1 MPETTINTFLM
12 YKKDSATEYTK
23 LCDIKDY
30 PDLFGE
36 PDALEST
43 TLSSQAKEYLEG
55 LAGTDKFPFTANYD
69 KTVFDTLIDLKGK
82 EQSLAV
88 WFGATVAN
96 GVPTPTGT
104 DGKFAFKG
112 YVSPSIVGKGT
123 NEVREMKVNVTV
135 SQAVQEVSA

>member
-1 MPETTINTFLM
+1 MAETTINTFLM
-12 YKKDSATEYTK
+12 YKEDSATEYTK

-55 LAGTDKFPFTANYD
+55 LAGTDKFSFTANYD
-69 KTVFDTLIDLKGK
+69 KTVFDTLIGLKGK

-88 WFGATVAN
+88 QGMRS
-96 GVPTPTGT
+96 TG
-104 DGKFAFKG
+104 DE
-112 YVSPSIVGKGT
+112 P
-123 NEVREMKVNVTV
+123 REGWGNMCDVWICKPEAMK
-135 SQAVQEVSA
+135 A